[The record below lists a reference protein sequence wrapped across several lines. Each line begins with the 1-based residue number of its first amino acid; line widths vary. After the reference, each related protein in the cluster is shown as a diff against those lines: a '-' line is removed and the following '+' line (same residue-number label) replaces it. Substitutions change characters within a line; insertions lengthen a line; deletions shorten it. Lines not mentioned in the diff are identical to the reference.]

1 MACWVVPTIAAELW
15 NVSVQHVL
23 DGIREGRIPTRS
35 ENGFVFVDVA
45 PHSSD
50 ITPPRKRPEDRPP
63 TFVAAPQESEI
74 APEPAELLSAEEIE
88 QLQEPLE
95 GNEPADLAHVHHRR
109 HEVSRLRLPPRR
121 AA

>member
-15 NVSVQHVL
+15 NISVQHVL

-35 ENGFVFVDVA
+35 ENGFIFVDVA
-45 PHSSD
+45 PNSPD

-63 TFVAAPQESEI
+63 TFVIVPQESEI
-74 APEPAELLSAEEIE
+74 PDQPYAALSAQELE

-95 GNEPADLAHVHHRR
+95 GGGSADLAGVHHRR
-109 HEVSRLRLPPRR
+109 REIARLRVAPRR
-121 AA
+121 VA